1 MEYYDKVGIK
11 NPSNFEMEILNATTK
26 RHFYIPKNLAKDS
39 LSDNEWIALA
49 TKKGFIKSLDKK
61 EKAKNHLSRT
71 IKVWKTFK
79 SGNERIENL
88 IFKQKG
94 EL

>member
-49 TKKGFIKSLDKK
+49 TKKVL
-61 EKAKNHLSRT
+61 
-71 IKVWKTFK
+71 
-79 SGNERIENL
+79 
-88 IFKQKG
+88 
-94 EL
+94 